1 MSGPAGSLVKIC
13 CMTQPAVHLP
23 VDHHDGATGPDA
35 PVPPR
40 RAAPWRELPW
50 QGVQWNGLPWKGLVA
65 IAAAGLPVGLLWW
78 LLAPTGLNLI
88 TRDPALATGS
98 NPETWLPR
106 DLVLAGLFL
115 LAGCLSGV
123 FLAGNR
129 PARLGTA
136 TVVLAVAAGVAG
148 ALLAWGTGVLAG
160 SWWGAAE
167 DTSASASIAFS
178 LRAYALLLVWPAA
191 IALAIFF
198 ATVFGHSENE
208 PEPQPGAGSGPAPG
222 PDA

>member
-1 MSGPAGSLVKIC
+1 MSGPTVSLVKIC
-13 CMTQPAVHLP
+13 CMTQPAVHVP
-23 VDHHDGATGPDA
+23 VDHHDGG
-35 PVPPR
+35 PVPSGAARPR
-40 RAAPWRELPW
+40 RGVPWTGLPWRD
-50 QGVQWNGLPWKGLVA
+50 VHWNGLPWKGLAA
-65 IAAAGLPVGLLWW
+65 IAAAGIPVGLLWW

-88 TRDPALATGS
+88 TRDPSLGTGS

-123 FLAGNR
+123 FIAGNR

-136 TVVLAVAAGVAG
+136 TVVLAVAAGIAG

-178 LRAYALLLVWPAA
+178 LRAYAMLLIWPAA

-198 ATVFGHSENE
+198 ATVFGHTE
-208 PEPQPGAGSGPAPG
+208 PEPGPAPG

>member
-1 MSGPAGSLVKIC
+1 
-13 CMTQPAVHLP
+13 MTQPAVHVP
-23 VDHHDGATGPDA
+23 VDHHDGAPGSAVPGPDFHR
-35 PVPPR
+35 V
-40 RAAPWRELPW
+40 PWRALA
-50 QGVQWNGLPWKGLVA
+50 V
-65 IAAAGLPVGLLWW
+65 IAAAGVPVGLLWW

-88 TRDPALATGS
+88 TRDPALGAGS
-98 NPETWLPR
+98 NPAAWLPR

-136 TVVLAVAAGVAG
+136 TVILAVAAGAAG

-160 SWWGAAE
+160 SIWGAAE

-178 LRAYALLLVWPAA
+178 LRAYAMLVIWPAA

-198 ATVFGHSENE
+198 STVFAKSE
-208 PEPQPGAGSGPAPG
+208 PGPG

>member
-1 MSGPAGSLVKIC
+1 MTGAAGYFVKVC
-13 CMTQPAVHLP
+13 CMTQPAVHVP
-23 VDHHDGATGPDA
+23 VHDHDGGPW
-35 PVPPR
+35 P
-40 RAAPWRELPW
+40 AAPGRPGAAVPW
-50 QGVQWNGLPWKGLVA
+50 TGLAV
-65 IAAAGLPVGLLWW
+65 IAAAGIPVGLLWW

-88 TRDPALATGS
+88 TRDPALAAGS

-123 FLAGNR
+123 FIAGNR

-136 TVVLAVAAGVAG
+136 TVVLAVAAGAAG

-160 SWWGAAE
+160 TWWSAPV

-178 LRAYALLLVWPAA
+178 LRAYAMLVIWPAA
-191 IALAIFF
+191 IALAIFLS
-198 ATVFGHSENE
+198 TVFGSSE
-208 PEPQPGAGSGPAPG
+208 PKPASG
-222 PDA
+222 DA

>member
-1 MSGPAGSLVKIC
+1 
-13 CMTQPAVHLP
+13 MTQPAVHQP
-23 VDHHDGATGPDA
+23 VDHHDDGALPDGA
-35 PVPPR
+35 VRPR
-40 RAAPWRELPW
+40 RAVLLPA
-50 QGVQWNGLPWKGLVA
+50 LPWKGLAA

-78 LLAPTGLNLI
+78 ILAPTGLNLI
-88 TRDPALATGS
+88 TRDPALGTGS

-123 FLAGNR
+123 LVAGNR

-136 TVVLAVAAGVAG
+136 TVILAVAAGAVAS
-148 ALLAWGTGVLAG
+148 LLAWGTGVLAG
-160 SWWGAAE
+160 GWWGAAE

-178 LRAYALLLVWPAA
+178 LRAYAMLLIWPAA
-191 IALAIFF
+191 IAVAIFF
-198 ATVFGHSENE
+198 ATVFGHAE
-208 PEPQPGAGSGPAPG
+208 PGQETGRAPG

>member
-1 MSGPAGSLVKIC
+1 MSGPTESLVKIC
-13 CMTQPAVHLP
+13 GMTQPAVHLP
-23 VDHHDGATGPDA
+23 VDHHDGGPG
-35 PVPPR
+35 PGGPRRPR
-40 RAAPWRELPW
+40 RAVPWRGLPW
-50 QGVQWNGLPWKGLVA
+50 RDVQWNGVPWKGLIA
-65 IAAAGLPVGLLWW
+65 MAAAGLPVGVLWW

-98 NPETWLPR
+98 NPEAWLPR
-106 DLVLAGLFL
+106 DLVLAALFL

-123 FLAGNR
+123 LVAGNR

-136 TVVLAVAAGVAG
+136 TVVLAVAAGAAG

-178 LRAYALLLVWPAA
+178 LRAYALLLIWPAA
-191 IALAIFF
+191 TALAIFF
-198 ATVFGHSENE
+198 ATVFGHTE
-208 PEPQPGAGSGPAPG
+208 PEHEPAPG
-222 PDA
+222 ADARTGA

>member
-1 MSGPAGSLVKIC
+1 
-13 CMTQPAVHLP
+13 MTQPAVHLP
-23 VDHHDGATGPDA
+23 VDDHAGVPA
-35 PVPPR
+35 P
-40 RAAPWRELPW
+40 AAPRGPGGAVPWR
-50 QGVQWNGLPWKGLVA
+50 GLAA

-78 LLAPTGLNLI
+78 LLAPTGLNLL

-123 FLAGNR
+123 FLAGSR

-136 TVVLAVAAGVAG
+136 AVILAVAAGAAG

-160 SWWGAAE
+160 SWWSAPA

-178 LRAYALLLVWPAA
+178 LRAYAMLVIWPAA

-198 ATVFGHSENE
+198 STVFGSTETE
-208 PEPQPGAGSGPAPG
+208 PEQART
-222 PDA
+222 